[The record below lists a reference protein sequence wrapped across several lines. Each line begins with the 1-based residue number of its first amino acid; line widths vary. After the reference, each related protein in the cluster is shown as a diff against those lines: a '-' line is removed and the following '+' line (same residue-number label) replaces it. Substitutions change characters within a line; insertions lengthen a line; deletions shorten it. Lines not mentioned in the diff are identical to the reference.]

1 MSLKDPPHGMKAKR
15 IALQTI
21 LNTAKVVVFFR
32 SFKELYNSLVLITI
46 LNNSIMKANEVK
58 NTVKENVNTV
68 ENAQKLAK
76 EQENPSYVAMFR
88 PWIVEACGGL
98 VDDLTQAINETITD
112 ANETDERYKQLSKD
126 YEKAKARFEAYQLK
140 TVNGDRQTIKA
151 FKKAVAVAVLEV
163 AEHTN
168 TGKWFTYRNLYGL
181 GLLNELPSLI
191 NTPNKVNSF
200 VAKAF
205 VFMQQYAKRSSEMA
219 RKERQINEIMTRFN
233 LPRETAEAM
242 YLAGALKI

>member
-1 MSLKDPPHGMKAKR
+1 
-15 IALQTI
+15 
-21 LNTAKVVVFFR
+21 
-32 SFKELYNSLVLITI
+32 
-46 LNNSIMKANEVK
+46 MKANEVK
-58 NTVKENVNTV
+58 NTVKGNVNTV
-68 ENAQKLAK
+68 ENAQKMAK

-88 PWIVEACGGL
+88 PWVLDACEGL
-98 VDDLTQAINETITD
+98 VEDLTKAINETITD
-112 ANETDERYKQLSKD
+112 ANETDERYQQLSTD

-140 TVNGDRQTIKA
+140 TVNKDRQTLKA

-163 AEHTN
+163 AERTN

-181 GLLNELPSLI
+181 GLLNEMPNII
-191 NTPNKVNSF
+191 NTPTKVNSF

-219 RKERQINEIMTRFN
+219 RKERQINEIMVRFN

-242 YLAGALKI
+242 YLAGALKL

>member
-1 MSLKDPPHGMKAKR
+1 MKAKR
-15 IALQTI
+15 IALHTI

-32 SFKELYNSLVLITI
+32 SLKGSYNSLVLITI

-88 PWIVEACGGL
+88 PWVLDACEGL
-98 VDDLTQAINETITD
+98 VDDLAQAINETLTD
-112 ANETDERYKQLSKD
+112 ANETDERYQQLSTD

-140 TVNGDRQTIKA
+140 TVNKDRQTIKA

-163 AEHTN
+163 AERTN
-168 TGKWFTYRNLYGL
+168 TGKWFTYRHLYGL
-181 GLLNELPSLI
+181 GLLNELPNII
-191 NTPNKVNSF
+191 NTPTKVNSF

-219 RKERQINEIMTRFN
+219 RKERQINEIMVRFN

>member
-1 MSLKDPPHGMKAKR
+1 
-15 IALQTI
+15 
-21 LNTAKVVVFFR
+21 
-32 SFKELYNSLVLITI
+32 
-46 LNNSIMKANEVK
+46 MKANEVK

-88 PWIVEACGGL
+88 PWIVDACGGL

-112 ANETDERYKQLSKD
+112 ANETDERYKQLSTD
-126 YEKAKARFEAYQLK
+126 YEKAKARFETYQLK
-140 TVNGDRQTIKA
+140 TVNGDRQTLKA

-163 AEHTN
+163 AERTN

-181 GLLNELPSLI
+181 GLLNEMPNLI

-205 VFMQQYAKRSSEMA
+205 VFMQQYAKRSSELA
-219 RKERQINEIMTRFN
+219 RKERALNAAIQDFGITR
-233 LPRETAEAM
+233 EQAEKM
-242 YLAGALKI
+242 YLAGRLKI

>member
-1 MSLKDPPHGMKAKR
+1 
-15 IALQTI
+15 
-21 LNTAKVVVFFR
+21 
-32 SFKELYNSLVLITI
+32 
-46 LNNSIMKANEVK
+46 MKANEVK

-76 EQENPSYVAMFR
+76 AQEEPSYTEMFR
-88 PWIVEACGGL
+88 PWV
-98 VDDLTQAINETITD
+98 VDVCEDLAKDLAKAINETTTD
-112 ANETDERYKQLSKD
+112 ANETDERYRQLSTD
-126 YEKAKARFEAYQLK
+126 YEKAKTRFEAYQLK
-140 TVNGDRQTIKA
+140 TVNGDRQTLKA
-151 FKKAVAVAVLEV
+151 FKKAVAVAVQEV
-163 AEHTN
+163 AERTN
-168 TGKWFTYRNLYGL
+168 TGKWFTYRSLYGL
-181 GLLNELPSLI
+181 GLLNEMPKLI

-219 RKERQINEIMTRFN
+219 RKERQINEIMARFN

>member
-1 MSLKDPPHGMKAKR
+1 
-15 IALQTI
+15 
-21 LNTAKVVVFFR
+21 
-32 SFKELYNSLVLITI
+32 
-46 LNNSIMKANEVK
+46 MKANEVK

-88 PWIVEACGGL
+88 PWIVDACGGL

-112 ANETDERYKQLSKD
+112 ANETDERYKQLSTD

-140 TVNGDRQTIKA
+140 TVNGDRQTLKA

-163 AEHTN
+163 AERTN

-181 GLLNELPSLI
+181 GLLNEMPNLI

-205 VFMQQYAKRSSEMA
+205 VFMQQYAKRSSELA
-219 RKERQINEIMTRFN
+219 RKERALNAAIQDFGITR
-233 LPRETAEAM
+233 EQAEKM
-242 YLAGALKI
+242 YLAGRLKI

>member
-1 MSLKDPPHGMKAKR
+1 
-15 IALQTI
+15 
-21 LNTAKVVVFFR
+21 
-32 SFKELYNSLVLITI
+32 
-46 LNNSIMKANEVK
+46 MKANEVK
-58 NTVKENVNTV
+58 NTVSEIINTV

-76 EQENPSYVAMFR
+76 EKENPSYVAMFR

-112 ANETDERYKQLSKD
+112 ANETDERYKQLSTD
-126 YEKAKARFEAYQLK
+126 YEKAKARFEAYMLK
-140 TVNGDRQTIKA
+140 TVNKDRQTLKA
-151 FKKAVAVAVLEV
+151 FKKAVAVAVQEV
-163 AEHTN
+163 AERTN
-168 TGKWFTYRNLYGL
+168 TGTWFNYRNLYGL
-181 GLLNELPSLI
+181 GLLNELPCLI

-205 VFMQQYAKRSSEMA
+205 VFMQQYAKRSSEMV
-219 RKERQINEIMTRFN
+219 RKERQINEIMSRFN

>member
-1 MSLKDPPHGMKAKR
+1 MKAKR

-32 SFKELYNSLVLITI
+32 SIKELYNSLVLITI

-76 EQENPSYVAMFR
+76 TQENPSYVAMFR
-88 PWIVEACGGL
+88 PWVVDACGGL
-98 VDDLTQAINETITD
+98 VEDLTKAINKTITD
-112 ANETDERYKQLSKD
+112 ANETDERYKQLSTD

-140 TVNGDRQTIKA
+140 TVNGDRQTLKA
-151 FKKAVAVAVLEV
+151 FKKAVAVAVQEV
-163 AEHTN
+163 AERTN

-205 VFMQQYAKRSSEMA
+205 VFMQQYAKRSSEMV
-219 RKERQINEIMTRFN
+219 RKERQINEIMERFN

>member
-1 MSLKDPPHGMKAKR
+1 
-15 IALQTI
+15 
-21 LNTAKVVVFFR
+21 
-32 SFKELYNSLVLITI
+32 
-46 LNNSIMKANEVK
+46 MKANEVK

-76 EQENPSYVAMFR
+76 AQEEPSYTEMFL
-88 PWIVEACGGL
+88 PWVVEVCE
-98 VDDLTQAINETITD
+98 DLAKDLAKAIKETTTD
-112 ANETDERYKQLSKD
+112 ANATDKRYRQLSTD

-140 TVNGDRQTIKA
+140 TVNGDRQTLKA
-151 FKKAVAVAVLEV
+151 FKKTVAVAVQEV
-163 AEHTN
+163 AERTN

-181 GLLNELPSLI
+181 GLLNEMPKLI
-191 NTPNKVNSF
+191 NTPNKVNRF

-219 RKERQINEIMTRFN
+219 RKERQINEIMARFN

>member
-1 MSLKDPPHGMKAKR
+1 MKAKR

-32 SFKELYNSLVLITI
+32 SFKELYKSLVLITI

-76 EQENPSYVAMFR
+76 AQDEPSYTEMFR
-88 PWIVEACGGL
+88 PWVVEACE
-98 VDDLTQAINETITD
+98 DLAKDLAKAINETTTD
-112 ANETDERYKQLSKD
+112 ANETDERYRQLSTD

-140 TVNGDRQTIKA
+140 TVNGDRQTLKA
-151 FKKAVAVAVLEV
+151 FKKAVAVAVLDV

-168 TGKWFTYRNLYGL
+168 TGKWFTYRKLYKL
-181 GLLNELPSLI
+181 GLLNGMPKLI

-205 VFMQQYAKRSSEMA
+205 VFMQQYAKRSSELA
-219 RKERQINEIMTRFN
+219 RKERALNAAIQDFGITR
-233 LPRETAEAM
+233 EQAENM
-242 YLAGALKI
+242 YLAGLLKI

>member
-1 MSLKDPPHGMKAKR
+1 MKDN
-15 IALQTI
+15 TVNY
-21 LNTAKVVVFFR
+21 LND
-32 SFKELYNSLVLITI
+32 
-46 LNNSIMKANEVK
+46 SIMKANEVK

-112 ANETDERYKQLSKD
+112 ANETDERYKQLSTD

-140 TVNGDRQTIKA
+140 TVNGDRQTLKA

-181 GLLNELPSLI
+181 GLLNEMPNLI

-205 VFMQQYAKRSSEMA
+205 VFMQQYARRSSEMA

>member
-1 MSLKDPPHGMKAKR
+1 
-15 IALQTI
+15 
-21 LNTAKVVVFFR
+21 
-32 SFKELYNSLVLITI
+32 
-46 LNNSIMKANEVK
+46 MKANEVK

-76 EQENPSYVAMFR
+76 EQENPSYVTMFR
-88 PWIVEACGGL
+88 PWIVDACGGL

-112 ANETDERYKQLSKD
+112 ANETDERYKQLSTD

-140 TVNGDRQTIKA
+140 TVNGDRQTLKA

-163 AEHTN
+163 AERTN

-181 GLLNELPSLI
+181 GLLNEMPNLI

-205 VFMQQYAKRSSEMA
+205 VFMQQYAKRSSELA
-219 RKERQINEIMTRFN
+219 RKERALNAAIQDFGITR
-233 LPRETAEAM
+233 EQAEKM
-242 YLAGALKI
+242 YLAGRLKI

>member
-1 MSLKDPPHGMKAKR
+1 
-15 IALQTI
+15 
-21 LNTAKVVVFFR
+21 
-32 SFKELYNSLVLITI
+32 
-46 LNNSIMKANEVK
+46 MKANEVK

-88 PWIVEACGGL
+88 SWIVDACGGL

-112 ANETDERYKQLSKD
+112 ANETDERYKQLSTD

-140 TVNGDRQTIKA
+140 TVNGDRQTLKA
-151 FKKAVAVAVLEV
+151 FKKAVAVAVREV
-163 AEHTN
+163 AERTN
-168 TGKWFTYRNLYGL
+168 TDKWFTYRNLYGL
-181 GLLNELPSLI
+181 GLLNEMPNLI
-191 NTPNKVNSF
+191 NTSNKVNSF

-242 YLAGALKI
+242 YWRAH

>member
-1 MSLKDPPHGMKAKR
+1 
-15 IALQTI
+15 
-21 LNTAKVVVFFR
+21 
-32 SFKELYNSLVLITI
+32 
-46 LNNSIMKANEVK
+46 
-58 NTVKENVNTV
+58 
-68 ENAQKLAK
+68 
-76 EQENPSYVAMFR
+76 MFR
-88 PWIVEACGGL
+88 PWVVDACGGL
-98 VDDLTQAINETITD
+98 VEDLTKAINKTITD
-112 ANETDERYKQLSKD
+112 ANETDERYKQLSTD

-140 TVNGDRQTIKA
+140 TVNGDRQTIKV
-151 FKKAVAVAVLEV
+151 FKKAVAVAVQEV
-163 AEHTN
+163 AERTN

-205 VFMQQYAKRSSEMA
+205 VFMQQYAKRSSEMV
-219 RKERQINEIMTRFN
+219 RKERQINEIMERFN

>member
-1 MSLKDPPHGMKAKR
+1 
-15 IALQTI
+15 
-21 LNTAKVVVFFR
+21 
-32 SFKELYNSLVLITI
+32 
-46 LNNSIMKANEVK
+46 MKANEVK

-76 EQENPSYVAMFR
+76 AQEEPSYTEMFR
-88 PWIVEACGGL
+88 PWVVEACE
-98 VDDLTQAINETITD
+98 DLAKDLAKAINETTTD
-112 ANETDERYKQLSKD
+112 ANETDERYRQLSTD

-140 TVNGDRQTIKA
+140 TVNCNRQTLKA

-181 GLLNELPSLI
+181 GLLNEMPKLI

-219 RKERQINEIMTRFN
+219 RKERQINEIMARFN

>member
-1 MSLKDPPHGMKAKR
+1 
-15 IALQTI
+15 
-21 LNTAKVVVFFR
+21 
-32 SFKELYNSLVLITI
+32 
-46 LNNSIMKANEVK
+46 MKANEVK

-76 EQENPSYVAMFR
+76 AQDEPSYVEMFR
-88 PWIVEACGGL
+88 PWVVGACGGL

-112 ANETDERYKQLSKD
+112 ANETDERYKQLSTD

-140 TVNGDRQTIKA
+140 TVNEDRQTLKA

-163 AEHTN
+163 AERTN
-168 TGKWFTYRNLYGL
+168 TSKWFTYRKLYGL
-181 GLLNELPSLI
+181 GLLNGMPKLI

-205 VFMQQYAKRSSEMA
+205 VFMQQYAKRSSELA
-219 RKERQINEIMTRFN
+219 RKERALNAAIQDFGITR
-233 LPRETAEAM
+233 EQAEKM
-242 YLAGALKI
+242 YLAGLLKI

>member
-1 MSLKDPPHGMKAKR
+1 
-15 IALQTI
+15 
-21 LNTAKVVVFFR
+21 
-32 SFKELYNSLVLITI
+32 
-46 LNNSIMKANEVK
+46 MKANEVK

-88 PWIVEACGGL
+88 PWVVDACEGL
-98 VDDLTQAINETITD
+98 VEDLTKAINETTAN
-112 ANETDERYKQLSKD
+112 ANETDERYQQLSTD

-140 TVNGDRQTIKA
+140 TVNKDRQTLKA

-163 AEHTN
+163 AERTN
-168 TGKWFTYRNLYGL
+168 TRKWFTYRNLYKL
-181 GLLNELPSLI
+181 GLLNEMPNII
-191 NTPNKVNSF
+191 NTPTKVNSF

-205 VFMQQYAKRSSEMA
+205 VFMQQYAKRSSEIA
-219 RKERQINEIMTRFN
+219 RKERQINEIMARFN
-233 LPRETAEAM
+233 LPRETAKAM

>member
-1 MSLKDPPHGMKAKR
+1 
-15 IALQTI
+15 
-21 LNTAKVVVFFR
+21 
-32 SFKELYNSLVLITI
+32 
-46 LNNSIMKANEVK
+46 MKANEVK

-112 ANETDERYKQLSKD
+112 ANETDERYKQLSTD
-126 YEKAKARFEAYQLK
+126 YEKTKARFEAYQLK
-140 TVNGDRQTIKA
+140 TVNGDRQTLKA

-163 AEHTN
+163 AERTN

-181 GLLNELPSLI
+181 GLLNEMPNLI

-205 VFMQQYAKRSSEMA
+205 VFMQQYAKRSSELA
-219 RKERQINEIMTRFN
+219 RKERALNAAIQDFGITR
-233 LPRETAEAM
+233 EQAEKM
-242 YLAGALKI
+242 YLAGRLKI

>member
-1 MSLKDPPHGMKAKR
+1 MKAKR

-76 EQENPSYVAMFR
+76 AQEEPSYVEMFR
-88 PWIVEACGGL
+88 PWVLDACE
-98 VDDLTQAINETITD
+98 DLAKDLAKAINETTAD
-112 ANETDERYKQLSKD
+112 ANETDERYRQLSTD

-140 TVNGDRQTIKA
+140 TVNGDRQTLKA

-181 GLLNELPSLI
+181 GLLNEMPKLI

-200 VAKAF
+200 AAKAF

-219 RKERQINEIMTRFN
+219 RKERQINEIMARFN

>member
-1 MSLKDPPHGMKAKR
+1 
-15 IALQTI
+15 
-21 LNTAKVVVFFR
+21 
-32 SFKELYNSLVLITI
+32 
-46 LNNSIMKANEVK
+46 MKANEVK

-68 ENAQKLAK
+68 ENAQKMAK
-76 EQENPSYVAMFR
+76 EQEEPSYTKMFL
-88 PWIVEACGGL
+88 PWVVEACEGL
-98 VDDLTQAINETITD
+98 VEDLTKAINETTAD
-112 ANETDERYKQLSKD
+112 ANETDERYQQLATD

-140 TVNGDRQTIKA
+140 TVNKDRQTLKA

-163 AEHTN
+163 AERTN

-181 GLLNELPSLI
+181 GLLNGMPKLI

-219 RKERQINEIMTRFN
+219 RKERQINEIMARFN

-242 YLAGALKI
+242 YLAGALKL

>member
-1 MSLKDPPHGMKAKR
+1 MKAKR

-32 SFKELYNSLVLITI
+32 SYKGLYNSLVLITI

-88 PWIVEACGGL
+88 PWIVDACGGL
-98 VDDLTQAINETITD
+98 VDDLTQAINETIAD
-112 ANETDERYKQLSKD
+112 ANVTDERYKQLSTD

-140 TVNGDRQTIKA
+140 TVNKDRQTLKA

-163 AEHTN
+163 AERTN

-205 VFMQQYAKRSSEMA
+205 VFMQQYAKRSSEMV
-219 RKERQINEIMTRFN
+219 RKERQINEMMERFK

>member
-1 MSLKDPPHGMKAKR
+1 
-15 IALQTI
+15 
-21 LNTAKVVVFFR
+21 
-32 SFKELYNSLVLITI
+32 
-46 LNNSIMKANEVK
+46 MKANEVK

-76 EQENPSYVAMFR
+76 AQEEPSYVEMFR
-88 PWIVEACGGL
+88 PWVVGACGGL

-112 ANETDERYKQLSKD
+112 ANETDERYKQLSTD

-140 TVNGDRQTIKA
+140 TVNEDRQTLKA

-163 AEHTN
+163 AERTN
-168 TGKWFTYRNLYGL
+168 TCKWFTYRKLYGL
-181 GLLNELPSLI
+181 GLLNGMPKLI

-205 VFMQQYAKRSSEMA
+205 VFMQQYAKRSSELA
-219 RKERQINEIMTRFN
+219 RKERALNAAIQDFGITR
-233 LPRETAEAM
+233 EQAEKM
-242 YLAGALKI
+242 YLAGLLKI